1 MLGEAIKRYRQQKN
15 LTQMELAKMLSCS
28 IDSIRRWEA
37 NTREPRTSEL
47 QKLALALGCSEA
59 DLLNGTSNEKIKVTI
74 SHDWEEY
81 EKGEINMDG
90 NLFEL
95 FLGTKGQL
103 GLKGA
108 GLPTTREELQELKER
123 ICNDLDSMFELQVK
137 RGAIQTA

>member
-1 MLGEAIKRYRQQKN
+1 
-15 LTQMELAKMLSCS
+15 
-28 IDSIRRWEA
+28 
-37 NTREPRTSEL
+37 
-47 QKLALALGCSEA
+47 
-59 DLLNGTSNEKIKVTI
+59 
-74 SHDWEEY
+74 
-81 EKGEINMDG
+81 MDG

>member
-1 MLGEAIKRYRQQKN
+1 MYIQEWRKKRG
-15 LTQMELAKMLSCS
+15 LTLERLADLVGVH
-28 IDSIRRWEA
+28 INTLFRWESGV
-37 NTREPRTSEL
+37 REPRASDI

-59 DLLNGTSNEKIKVTI
+59 DLLNGTNNEKIKIII
-74 SHDWEEY
+74 SHDWEQY

>member
-1 MLGEAIKRYRQQKN
+1 MKGLRIIRQK
-15 LTQMELAKMLSCS
+15 LKLSFLDLEEMTG
-28 IDSIRRWEA
+28 IDA
-37 NTREPRTSEL
+37 NTLSRYERGVVTPSVTKAEEIA
-47 QKLALALGCSEA
+47 KALHVSVE
-59 DLLNGTSNEKIKVTI
+59 DLLNGTSNEKIKVII